1 MTFQRLLLAATPA
14 LVLLL
19 LLAPPAAAVIGSESG
34 ATYMGDAIG
43 RNNVV
48 VYARTVVHSNP
59 SQEIKP
65 EWADCSFALDNLRK
79 AGCGNIEAWTCALL
93 WGTCGKCGWG
103 SCIKAT
109 FYVLSPLPQAQCLQ
123 ALNLG
128 QGLTSSGPNI
138 TVVSGP
144 SPLDQVVQA
153 VFGKPS
159 CPV

>member
-19 LLAPPAAAVIGSESG
+19 LLAPPAAAVIGSVSG
-34 ATYMGDAIG
+34 ATYKRDDSD
-43 RNNVV
+43 RHNVV
-48 VYARTVVHSNP
+48 VYARTVVPRNP
-59 SQEIKP
+59 SEEIKP
-65 EWADCSFALDNLRK
+65 EWADCSLALSNLRK

-109 FYVLSPLPQAQCLQ
+109 FYVYDPAPSALCSQ

-128 QGLTSSGPNI
+128 LGLTSRGPSL
-138 TVVSGP
+138 TVVSGM
-144 SPLDQVVQA
+144 SRLDQVVQA
-153 VFGKPS
+153 VFGTSS
-159 CPV
+159 CKL